1 MVKTKENS
9 IRTKPIVAIVGRPNV
24 GKSTLFNRIIGWQ
37 KAIVEDIPGV
47 TRDRIY
53 SDAEWNGREFTIVD
67 TGGFEPESEDLYLSL
82 IGVQIKIAIK
92 EADLILFV
100 LDGKA
105 DVLPQDVEVLKLLR
119 KSDKPV
125 LYVVNKIDHEKH
137 ELSTVDFHALG
148 VDNFLAVS
156 AVHGRRIDELLDVI
170 VEKLPRA
177 ELETYD
183 KEDNIVKV
191 AVIGKPNVGKSTLI
205 NKILGEERLLTSPIP
220 GTTRD
225 SIDTLIE
232 KNGKKYLFI
241 DTAGIRRKS
250 KITFSVER
258 YSVLRAIKTIER
270 ADLVF
275 LMLDAQEGPTHQD
288 ARIAELIHDR
298 GKGCIILLNKWDL
311 VPKKIAETSGIEDIA
326 RDRLKEVDFAPV
338 ISISALT
345 GKRVNKV
352 FDCIDLVFENYSGR
366 VSTKRLNKL
375 LDDIMIK
382 TPPPLYKGKEIK
394 FYYISQPMT
403 KPPTFVIFTNS
414 SQAIPESYK
423 QFLENRLREEFD
435 LEGTTI
441 RLIFRARRK
450 T

>member
-1 MVKTKENS
+1 
-9 IRTKPIVAIVGRPNV
+9 
-24 GKSTLFNRIIGWQ
+24 
-37 KAIVEDIPGV
+37 
-47 TRDRIY
+47 
-53 SDAEWNGREFTIVD
+53 
-67 TGGFEPESEDLYLSL
+67 
-82 IGVQIKIAIK
+82 
-92 EADLILFV
+92 
-100 LDGKA
+100 
-105 DVLPQDVEVLKLLR
+105 
-119 KSDKPV
+119 
-125 LYVVNKIDHEKH
+125 
-137 ELSTVDFHALG
+137 ELSTVDFHTLG
-148 VDNFLAVS
+148 LDNFVAVS
-156 AVHGRRIDELLDVI
+156 AVHGRRIDDLLDAI
-170 VEKLPRA
+170 IETLPRA
-177 ELETYD
+177 EFETHD
-183 KEDNIVKV
+183 KDDNVVKV
-191 AVIGKPNVGKSTLI
+191 AVIGKPNVGKSTLV

-232 KNGKKYLFI
+232 RNGRKYLFI

-270 ADLVF
+270 ADVVF